1 MLLPLIPSPLYLK
14 GFLHLLKC
22 SFKIAKYCSGSGTN
36 NSPYS
41 FLSHF
46 SSDCIT
52 LLFFYLLCG
61 LKYFFSAMSIYKNV
75 LKSLY
80 FFSFLCH
87 IDCPY
92 QFFLCLYISFLATT
106 FHQFLPTLTF
116 SFQYLANI
124 IIPPPCCLFLGAFL
138 LPQLLSA
145 RLKLFFIDLH
155 RFSMWPTTLAC
166 VAFSNSTPKF
176 SFIKPVYSFFSQFP
190 KLIP

>member
-1 MLLPLIPSPLYLK
+1 MSALFQLQHQMLHELRTSSFWPGQIPNSFWLFVVEAQMLLPLIPSPLYLK

-116 SFQYLANI
+116 SF
-124 IIPPPCCLFLGAFL
+124 
-138 LPQLLSA
+138 
-145 RLKLFFIDLH
+145 
-155 RFSMWPTTLAC
+155 
-166 VAFSNSTPKF
+166 
-176 SFIKPVYSFFSQFP
+176 
-190 KLIP
+190 